1 MNIPTLNV
9 MNYKKLI
16 FPPYK
21 RLIIIGFIIHKMS
34 KKTTDK
40 TVEETYKMMELH
52 DQILALPDTYIG
64 SIEADNLDMW
74 INDNTG
80 TMVHKKISY
89 VPGLCKIYDE
99 ILVNAHDHS
108 MRPGTCCKT
117 IKVTIDQ
124 DTGEISVWNDGQGI
138 PIQIHKEHKIYIPEM
153 IFGRLLTSS
162 NYGQTGKMWGGKN
175 GFGAKLANIFSKHF
189 SVETLDSD
197 AKKKYVQHFHKN
209 MYKIDKAE
217 ISDVSKSEKPYTKIT
232 FTPDYAKFGL
242 DGLTDDIAGLFRK
255 RVYDIAACDCKKVKV
270 YLNNELINITS
281 FGDYIKLFYPDED
294 TKMTYREVNEFWKI
308 GVVYTPNAGFT
319 HMSHVN
325 GIWTYSQNGGT
336 HVAHVNEQLIKGL
349 LAFIKDKYKGVDVRP
364 SYLKDN
370 MALFID
376 CTTED
381 PSFSSQTKECLTTK
395 TMKFT
400 KKCDI
405 DDNFILAITKL
416 GIIEDA
422 VEFAKLKGSA
432 ELKKTDGKKVKRIF
446 DQKKLVD
453 AKWAGTRRS
462 KECRLIITEG
472 DSAAS
477 FAMEGLDIIGREKY
491 GIFPIRGKMLNVR
504 DAPAQQILKNAEIAN
519 IKRILGLKQ
528 NVVYNKSN
536 IDKLRYGGIFLLT
549 DSDTD
554 GYHIKGLVINFIEY
568 FWPELAQIKGFFQT
582 MNTPIIKAYKK
593 SDTKIKHP
601 LKFYTLTEYNKW
613 KNSIGASINK
623 WTVDYYKGLGSSNDE
638 EARSEFVDF
647 EKKLLSFAW
656 EPGTKQQTPDKTPN
670 NDPDEKSDDESDSS
684 DDSDKSSDS
693 ESDNEKEAMTSNNSE
708 NDTADSTSKSHAAI
722 MLAFSKNLANKRKEW
737 LQGYDKNIVLEPK
750 DQTIPYSEFINK
762 EMIHFSNDDV
772 IRSVPSICDGLKP
785 SQRKI
790 LFTILELGADRR
802 SKRLKV
808 SDFGSLV
815 SARTSYIHG
824 PTSLFGAIIKMGQN
838 FTGSNNINLLFPD
851 GNFGHRKQGGKDAAN
866 ERYTHTYMECLTR
879 LIFRK
884 EDDAIYNYLTEEN
897 KVVEPDV
904 FAPII
909 PMVLVNGAEG
919 IGTGYSSAI
928 PCYNPKDII
937 ANIIRMLNDED
948 VVRMKPWYKGF
959 RGGMIKKDDYT
970 YVSHGVIDV
979 PDESTVKISELPIE
993 VWSDNYEEFLKTIM
1007 VDSKES
1013 KVSLIDIY
1021 DNSSGN
1027 NTVDF
1032 TLTFS
1037 GHNLQKLIKSKTI
1050 MQKLKLTSSLST
1062 ANMYLHDANG
1072 KIVKYDTV
1080 EDILHDFYDYRL
1092 HIYDVRKA
1100 YYTRILKN
1108 ELRILTYKIK
1118 FIRKVCEREI
1128 IVEKKKKSAII
1139 ERLVE
1144 LGFPKL
1150 SHDLNAIDTD
1160 SDEQEQ
1166 EKDNE
1171 LVDESEVANKK
1182 TYKTYDY
1189 VTNLPLFSLTEEKI
1203 EELEKQHADKK
1214 AELELYENTS
1224 VQDLWRME
1232 LDELSNAYDKWL
1244 ENELETMA
1252 DVNGGKKKTK
1262 VAKKAKTQKIKEKK

>member
-1 MNIPTLNV
+1 
-9 MNYKKLI
+9 
-16 FPPYK
+16 
-21 RLIIIGFIIHKMS
+21 MS
-34 KKTTDK
+34 KTTSDK

-64 SIEADNLDMW
+64 SIESDKLNMW
-74 INDNTG
+74 INDNSGKMINRQIT
-80 TMVHKKISY
+80 Y

-99 ILVNAHDHS
+99 ILVNAHDHT
-108 MRPGTCCKT
+108 MRPNTGCKS
-117 IKVTIDQ
+117 IRVTINQ

-138 PIQIHKEHKIYIPEM
+138 PVQIHKEHNIYIPEM

-162 NYGQTGKMWGGKN
+162 NYGQTGKLWGGKN

-189 SVETLDSD
+189 SIETID
-197 AKKKYVQHFHKN
+197 AVNKKKYVQHFHKN

-217 ISDVSKSEKPYTKIT
+217 ISNTSKSDKPYTKIT
-232 FTPDYAKFGL
+232 FIPDYEKFGL
-242 DGLTDDIAGLFRK
+242 EGLTDDIAGVFRK
-255 RVYDIAACDCKKVKV
+255 RVYDIAACDCKKIKV
-270 YLNNELINITS
+270 YLNDELINITS

-294 TKMTYREVNEFWKI
+294 VKMTYREVNEFWKV

-336 HVAHVNEQLIKGL
+336 HVAHVCDQIIKGL
-349 LAFIKDKYKGVDVRP
+349 LSFIKDKYKGVDVRS

-395 TMKFT
+395 SIKFT

-405 DDNFILAITKL
+405 DDNLIIAITKL

-477 FAMEGLDIIGREKY
+477 FAMEGLEVIGREKY

-504 DAPAQQILKNAEIAN
+504 DAPAQQILKNAEIAS

-528 NVVYNKSN
+528 NVVYTKDN

-549 DSDTD
+549 DSDVD
-554 GYHIKGLVINFIEY
+554 GYHIKGLVINFIEF

-593 SDTKIKHP
+593 SDVKIKNP
-601 LKFYTLTEYNKW
+601 IKFYTLSHYNQWLK
-613 KNSIGASINK
+613 SIGTSINK
-623 WTVDYYKGLGSSNDE
+623 WSVDYYKGLGSSNDV
-638 EARSEFVDF
+638 EARSEFIDF

-656 EPGTKQQTPDKTPN
+656 EPSDKKLEQLNSIN
-670 NDPDEKSDDESDSS
+670 NESDNETSNDSEKDSDNDEQLEKSDDKAEKS
-684 DDSDKSSDS
+684 DDKAETS
-693 ESDNEKEAMTSNNSE
+693 SNNGDR
-708 NDTADSTSKSHAAI
+708 DTADASSKSHSAI
-722 MLAFSKNLANKRKEW
+722 MLAFSKDLANKRKEW
-737 LQGYDKNIVLEPK
+737 LQGYDKNVVLEPHE
-750 DQTIPYSEFINK
+750 QTIPYSEFINK

-772 IRSVPSICDGLKP
+772 VRSVPSLCDGLKP

-802 SKRLKV
+802 AKRLKV

-815 SARTSYIHG
+815 SARTSYVHG
-824 PTSLFGAIIKMGQN
+824 PVSLFGAITKMGQN

-866 ERYTHTYMECLTR
+866 ERYTHTYMDSLTR
-879 LIFRK
+879 LIYRK

-897 KVVEPDV
+897 KVVEPEV

-909 PMVLVNGAEG
+909 PMVLINGADG
-919 IGTGYSSAI
+919 IGTGYSSTV
-928 PCYNPKDII
+928 PCFNPKDVIS
-937 ANIIRMLNDED
+937 NLMRMLREED
-948 VVRMKPWYKGF
+948 PVCMKPWYKGF
-959 RGGMIKKDDYT
+959 KGSMIKKDDYT
-970 YVSHGVIDV
+970 YISQGVYEIV
-979 PDESTVKISELPIE
+979 DESTVRISELPID

-1013 KVSLIDIY
+1013 SKNPLIEIY

-1027 NTVDF
+1027 NTIDF

-1037 GHNLQKLIKSKTI
+1037 GHSLQKLIKTNTLL
-1050 MQKLKLTSSLST
+1050 QKLKLTSSIST
-1062 ANMYLHDANG
+1062 ANMYLHGADG
-1072 KIVKYDTV
+1072 KIVKYDTA
-1080 EDILHDFYDYRL
+1080 EDILCDFYDYRL
-1092 HIYDVRKA
+1092 HIYDIRKA
-1100 YYTRILKN
+1100 YYTKILKN

-1118 FIRKVCEREI
+1118 FIRKVCDREI
-1128 IVEKKKKSAII
+1128 IVERKKKSQII
-1139 ERLVE
+1139 DRLVE

-1150 SHDLNAIDTD
+1150 SHDINAVD
-1160 SDEQEQ
+1160 
-1166 EKDNE
+1166 
-1171 LVDESEVANKK
+1171 VDEIVVNKDDDEIDNVNKK

-1189 VTNLPLFSLTEEKI
+1189 VTSLPLFALTEEKI
-1203 EELEKQHADKK
+1203 DELEKQHAEKK
-1214 AELELYENTS
+1214 SELELYENTS
-1224 VQDLWRME
+1224 IQELWMME
-1232 LDELSNAYDKWL
+1232 LKELSTEYEKWL
-1244 ENELETMA
+1244 ENGLDDMNEET
-1252 DVNGGKKKTK
+1252 GKKPKSSGRKTVRKTNTVSKTK
-1262 VAKKAKTQKIKEKK
+1262 K